1 MLKIISI
8 SGIDGSGKTTQVR
21 MLEKYLMGRG
31 FRVKRVWFRWFALIS
46 YPFLALCR
54 LLGYTKWRTISRSN
68 IKYAERR
75 FYLNKAMA
83 RIWPWLFMV
92 DAIIYYLFKIR
103 SKMILKSV
111 ILCDR
116 FIPDMLVD
124 LMCET
129 KDYLLHKR
137 LVGRVLLSLIPRSS
151 KLVIIDV
158 TENTAFSRK
167 HDIPRVDYLEERRKL
182 YLTLAKTLDIP
193 IISGEGEVDEVHEDI
208 LKTLKRKKC

>member
-1 MLKIISI
+1 MWKIATIC
-8 SGIDGSGKTTQVR
+8 GIDGSGKTTQAK

-54 LLGYTKWRTISRSN
+54 LLGYTRWKTINRGN
-68 IKYAERR
+68 VKYAEHR
-75 FYLNKAMA
+75 FYLNKAIA
-83 RIWPWLFMV
+83 KIWPWLFTV
-92 DAIIYYLFKIR
+92 DILIYYLFKIK

-111 ILCDR
+111 VLCDR

-129 KDYLLHKR
+129 KDYLLYRR
-137 LVGRVLLSLIPRSS
+137 LVGRVLLSLIPKKS

-158 TENTAFSRK
+158 SENMAYHRK
-167 HDIPRVDYLEERRKL
+167 HDIPNINYLKERRKMYTEFLRL
-182 YLTLAKTLDIP
+182 Y
-193 IISGEGEVDEVHEDI
+193 
-208 LKTLKRKKC
+208 

>member
-54 LLGYTKWRTISRSN
+54 LLGYTRWKTINRGN
-68 IKYAERR
+68 VKYAEHR
-75 FYLNKAMA
+75 FYLNKAIA
-83 RIWPWLFMV
+83 KIWPWLFTV
-92 DAIIYYLFKIR
+92 DILIYYLFKIK

-111 ILCDR
+111 VLCDR

-129 KDYLLHKR
+129 KDYLLYRR
-137 LVGRVLLSLIPRSS
+137 LVGRVLLSLIPKKS

-158 TENTAFSRK
+158 SENMAYHRK
-167 HDIPRVDYLEERRKL
+167 HDIPNINYLKERRKL
-182 YLTLAKTLDIP
+182 YLALAKALEIP
-193 IISGEGEVDEVHEDI
+193 TVSGERDVHGVFKAI
-208 LKTLKRKKC
+208 LKETFT